1 MAEQHLYLEHDGKV
15 LLVDAN
21 GNGPQLPIRGRTS
34 VDSDATNDG
43 WIYRLPSEEE
53 ASKLGLTW
61 QVKRVNR
68 FKFGDEIHE
77 VTHAL
82 PDVEWPRDWAWK
94 DNLISDSGVH
104 PAARESVY
112 RTMHRLVA
120 KVVLR
125 NPQGQLLLQKVKRG
139 FFTGHWT
146 LPGGFL
152 DYAEH
157 PRRGAERELLEELGV
172 KLTLPDP
179 RGETGEVHSGIDR
192 CIVQERIFNAEGI
205 DWISF
210 TYLVD
215 VEEGIEF
222 VLKPDEVEEAKW
234 FDKNDALSIGASLFD
249 IEAFRIFIEEE

>member
-1 MAEQHLYLEHDGKV
+1 MVYTHLYLEHDGKV
-15 LLVDAN
+15 FLVDSD
-21 GNGPQLPIRGRTS
+21 GRGPQRPIRGRI
-34 VDSDATNDG
+34 ATTDISNNEG
-43 WIYRLPSEEE
+43 WKYRLPSESE
-53 ASKLGLTW
+53 ASELGLTW

-82 PDVEWPRDWAWK
+82 PDIEWPRDWAWK
-94 DNLISDSGVH
+94 DNLISDSQVH
-104 PAARESVY
+104 PVARESVY

-125 NPQGQLLLQKVKRG
+125 NPKGELLLQKVKRG

-172 KLTLPDP
+172 SLTLPDP
-179 RGETGEVHSGIDR
+179 RGESGEVASGIDR
-192 CIVQERIFNAEGI
+192 CIVQERIFNSEGL
-205 DWISF
+205 DWVSF

-222 VLKPDEVEEAKW
+222 VCKPDEVEEARW
-234 FDKNDALSIGASLFD
+234 FSYDEAAAHAASLFD
-249 IEAFRIFIEEE
+249 IEAFRMLIEED